1 MAEDRE
7 LYVRCL
13 ELADRLVGNSSRDV
27 SDVVRVANTLYAALP
42 PGDSASKTQQAM
54 HKVITRE
61 SRGQEGS
68 VKLKADPQPAGQVRK
83 EPGTR

>member
-27 SDVVRVANTLYAALP
+27 SEVVRVANTLYAALP
-42 PGDSASKTQQAM
+42 PGEGASKTQQAIR
-54 HKVITRE
+54 KVIGRE
-61 SRGQEGS
+61 SLQSEGS
-68 VKLKADPQPAGQVRK
+68 TKLKADPQPAGQVRK